1 MDNDDK
7 KLNEFCDNHT
17 IKWTFS
23 TPAASHH
30 NGAVE
35 SLVKSVRTS
44 LNKVIANKVL
54 TEEEY
59 RTVMCEVTSCVNS
72 RPLWTPNEGDL
83 HQPPITC
90 NDMIK
95 PGGLERNP
103 ETMSLNC
110 DPRKRYAHVQS
121 IVEEWWKY
129 WMDHF
134 TPNLQI
140 RSKWFK
146 QRENISIG
154 DVVLLVDKSMVR
166 GQWKLGIIEDVFPGR
181 DGLVRS
187 VNVRTSAGNY
197 NRPITKLALQL
208 AKEELDEGEDS
219 SPGEKCLN
227 A

>member
-1 MDNDDK
+1 
-7 KLNEFCDNHT
+7 
-17 IKWTFS
+17 
-23 TPAASHH
+23 
-30 NGAVE
+30 
-35 SLVKSVRTS
+35 
-44 LNKVIANKVL
+44 
-54 TEEEY
+54 
-59 RTVMCEVTSCVNS
+59 
-72 RPLWTPNEGDL
+72 
-83 HQPPITC
+83 
-90 NDMIK
+90 
-95 PGGLERNP
+95 
-103 ETMSLNC
+103 
-110 DPRKRYAHVQS
+110 
-121 IVEEWWKY
+121 
-129 WMDHF
+129 MDHF

-154 DVVLLVDKSMVR
+154 DVVLLVDKSMAR
-166 GQWKLGIIEDVFPGR
+166 GQWKLGIIEDVLPGR